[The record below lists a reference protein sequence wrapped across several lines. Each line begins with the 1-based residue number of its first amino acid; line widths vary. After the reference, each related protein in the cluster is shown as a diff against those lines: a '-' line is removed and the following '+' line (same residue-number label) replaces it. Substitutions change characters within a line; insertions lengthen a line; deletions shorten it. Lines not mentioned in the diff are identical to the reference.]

1 MRFTERYEKYY
12 GAIHIN
18 PETGGLWDVEASST
32 GEGWVFKDYKA
43 FERGTG
49 ICYIGEYDMEDMTVE
64 LTALQARYENSKK
77 GEDGYLTDE
86 EYEAERERIIYDHA
100 ETRQT
105 ILDQVREM
113 YAEDY
118 MLTDKQI
125 ERLAYA
131 AFDEADWACIATYL
145 TGDFFIDDDI
155 MADVDHEIYTK
166 FQYEAVENDM
176 FPKEYADRQL
186 SYGELAELDDEFDGA
201 FLVDEDCEDDWSDK
215 GLGANARI
223 TYIEERR
230 TGMIDGP
237 DQFDCPPQFIR
248 K

>member
-1 MRFTERYEKYY
+1 MHFSERYEKYY
-12 GAIHIN
+12 GVIHIN

-32 GEGWVFKDYKA
+32 GEGWVFKDYEA

-49 ICYIGEYDMEDMTVE
+49 VCYIGEYDMQDMTEE
-64 LTALQARYENSKK
+64 LTALEARYENSKA

-105 ILDQVREM
+105 IIDQVREM

-125 ERLAYA
+125 EHIA
-131 AFDEADWACIATYL
+131 AGVFNEADWACIATYL
-145 TGDFFIDDDI
+145 TGDFWLDDDI
-155 MADVDHEIYTK
+155 IADEGNDIYTYH
-166 FQYEAVENDM
+166 QYEAVMNDM
-176 FPKEYADRQL
+176 TPKEYADRQL
-186 SYGELAELDDEFDGA
+186 SYGELAVLDEEFDTA
-201 FLVDEDCEDDWSDK
+201 FIVDEDCEDDWSDK

-230 TGMIDGP
+230 TGIIDRP
-237 DQFDCPPQFIR
+237 EQFDCPPQFVR